1 MAKISRS
8 VFTYQFV
15 FGCNENL
22 YKASFKGRLT
32 EEEIVR
38 IFQALHLCMYNNIAE
53 AIYSCLRYSGIPF
66 SDFKS
71 GISVL
76 THESII
82 ASTKKLL
89 HAGSSREL
97 QWIGNADFYYGIMDY
112 QKWIGCGWDGCCYAV
127 MKTPRRG
134 KDGYRIV
141 GQSFQYRENSGT
153 EQAYFAIRASKR
165 IGRLYN
171 IDSVAGDPV
180 LPAFGRLDLINL
192 MVHLPEICT
201 ARQAAAAVMK
211 QPVV

>member
-32 EEEIVR
+32 EEEIGM

-76 THESII
+76 TNESII

-97 QWIGNADFYYGIMDY
+97 QWIGNRV
-112 QKWIGCGWDGCCYAV
+112 WL
-127 MKTPRRG
+127 
-134 KDGYRIV
+134 
-141 GQSFQYRENSGT
+141 
-153 EQAYFAIRASKR
+153 
-165 IGRLYN
+165 GRLLLCSHEDAKAWERRISYCR
-171 IDSVAGDPV
+171 AGIPV
-180 LPAFGRLDLINL
+180 QG
-192 MVHLPEICT
+192 
-201 ARQAAAAVMK
+201 K
-211 QPVV
+211 

>member
-1 MAKISRS
+1 
-8 VFTYQFV
+8 
-15 FGCNENL
+15 
-22 YKASFKGRLT
+22 
-32 EEEIVR
+32 
-38 IFQALHLCMYNNIAE
+38 
-53 AIYSCLRYSGIPF
+53 
-66 SDFKS
+66 
-71 GISVL
+71 
-76 THESII
+76 
-82 ASTKKLL
+82 
-89 HAGSSREL
+89 
-97 QWIGNADFYYGIMDY
+97 MDY

-180 LPAFGRLDLINL
+180 LPAFGSLDLINL

>member
-82 ASTKKLL
+82 ASTKSCFMQVP
-89 HAGSSREL
+89 AGNSSGLEML
-97 QWIGNADFYYGIMDY
+97 TFIMALWIIRNG
-112 QKWIGCGWDGCCYAV
+112 
-127 MKTPRRG
+127 
-134 KDGYRIV
+134 
-141 GQSFQYRENSGT
+141 SG
-153 EQAYFAIRASKR
+153 
-165 IGRLYN
+165 
-171 IDSVAGDPV
+171 VAG
-180 LPAFGRLDLINL
+180 
-192 MVHLPEICT
+192 T
-201 ARQAAAAVMK
+201 AAVM
-211 QPVV
+211 QS